1 MYDYSIFINMRIYI
15 YMILW
20 NKLPLSLRQHD
31 LSHSCVTTDMERL
44 KKGNFSVGC
53 ILLSKLSHL
62 PYLMMYNV
70 YAYHLIFLLFDIFT
84 ELVFFIIINLITFTF
99 TIIIDTYII
108 MHYYRLIYYSISC
121 LDYIYYIHA

>member
-1 MYDYSIFINMRIYI
+1 MHISI

-31 LSHSCVTTDMERL
+31 LSHSCVATDMARH

-62 PYLMMYNV
+62 PYLMMHNV
-70 YAYHLIFLLFDIFT
+70 YAYHFPLFNIFT
-84 ELVFFIIINLITFTF
+84 ELILIINFITFITF
-99 TIIIDTYII
+99 TIIIDTYIL
-108 MHYYRLIYYSISC
+108 MYYYILIYYSISC
-121 LDYIYYIHA
+121 LDYIYVHYICYYIHVAM